1 VSAGHWTEQ
10 QDQDRQPKERGHAVF
25 EELNPDIVRRQLL
38 RRNPGADHDRD
49 KQAGTEELGEQT
61 AGEGWSW
68 FSHTFILTDS
78 NCSVNIE
85 AMNVER
91 VSELERRVAKHA
103 ALADP
108 ARLRIV
114 DGLSVGD
121 ASPSELST
129 LLGMSSNL
137 LAHHLNVLAAQGI
150 VTKGS
155 SEGDRRRSYV
165 RLVPGSLQGL
175 TPALQPAARRVV
187 FVCTANSARSHMAAA
202 LWKRS
207 SRVPAASAGT
217 HPADRIDPRAIASA
231 ARHDFVLPDVAPQS
245 MADVIRDGDLIV
257 TVCDSAHEE
266 LGTGADLHWSIP
278 DPVRAGSAKAF
289 DQAFDS
295 LNQRVSDLA
304 PRVIPS

>member
-1 VSAGHWTEQ
+1 M
-10 QDQDRQPKERGHAVF
+10 
-25 EELNPDIVRRQLL
+25 
-38 RRNPGADHDRD
+38 
-49 KQAGTEELGEQT
+49 
-61 AGEGWSW
+61 
-68 FSHTFILTDS
+68 
-78 NCSVNIE
+78 NIE
-85 AMNVER
+85 RN
-91 VSELERRVAKHA
+91 SELERRVAKHA

-108 ARLRIV
+108 ARLQIV
-114 DGLSVGD
+114 DALSLGD

-165 RLVPGSLQGL
+165 RLEADSVHGL
-175 TPALQPAARRVV
+175 TPALRPTARRVV

-207 SRVPAASAGT
+207 SRVPTISAGT
-217 HPADRIDPRAIASA
+217 HPSDRIDPRAITAA
-231 ARHDFVLPDVAPQS
+231 ARHDLVLPDVAPQS
-245 MADVIRDGDLIV
+245 MADVVRDGDLIV

-266 LGTGADLHWSIP
+266 LGIRADLHWSIP
-278 DPVRAGSAKAF
+278 DPVRAGTAKAF
-289 DQAFDS
+289 DQAFAS

-304 PRVIPS
+304 PRVVPS